1 MENFTMNQ
9 NNYPNFYTIMIKQ
22 LIIAAT
28 CISILTSPIALHAMD
43 TYPIN
48 TSTDEENTKET
59 DDAFDAYCA
68 AVQAAYGPDVIDSA
82 VPPSMA
88 PEYSTNIYPPH
99 LGNIAANA
107 AKVSAYAA
115 HAHPYPDPAYAN
127 ANTDIAHAMATAY
140 APTIYQPY
148 LGNFAITTN
157 AAQAYAFATNA
168 AQAYVYAAQTHPE
181 QHHTFIA
188 PASIAHEHEALSP
201 ESSRYAQLAAAT
213 PVSEIGT
220 HAPYYPNL
228 THALAPTAASSVSE
242 SNGYNFYDFTTASS
256 STDVSSTS
264 AASEENNNNQHSE
277 SALTHRDHLKKIAD
291 KLAVELAHELQ
302 HKPNKP
308 KKELISE
315 SKSYKRNKTKNP

>member
-9 NNYPNFYTIMIKQ
+9 NNYPHFYTIMIKQ

-48 TSTDEENTKET
+48 TSADEENTKET

-68 AVQAAYGPDVIDSA
+68 AVQAAYGPDVIDST

-88 PEYSTNIYPPH
+88 PRYSTNIYSPH

-107 AKVSAYAA
+107 AEVSAYAA

-140 APTIYQPY
+140 APTIYPPY
-148 LGNFAITTN
+148 PGNFATN

-168 AQAYVYAAQTHPE
+168 AQAYVYAAQTHAY
-181 QHHTFIA
+181 QHLPFIA
-188 PASIAHEHEALSP
+188 LASIAHEHEALSP

-213 PVSEIGT
+213 PVSEMGA

-256 STDVSSTS
+256 STGASSTS
-264 AASEENNNNQHSE
+264 PASENNNNNQHNEPTSPPTKKRRIAPPPRK
-277 SALTHRDHLKKIAD
+277 STAIILKK
-291 KLAVELAHELQ
+291 LQ
-302 HKPNKP
+302 TNSLWNLRTNSNTNQINL
-308 KKELISE
+308 KENL
-315 SKSYKRNKTKNP
+315 Y